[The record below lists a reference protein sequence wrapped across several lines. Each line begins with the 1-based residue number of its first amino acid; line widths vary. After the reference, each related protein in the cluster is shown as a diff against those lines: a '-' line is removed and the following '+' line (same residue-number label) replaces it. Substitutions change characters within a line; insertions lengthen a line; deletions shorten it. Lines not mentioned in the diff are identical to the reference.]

1 MTRQRSAARAQRA
14 GFTLVEVLI
23 TLLIMSGIMV
33 ALTEILTA
41 ARNARDTVHN
51 VLETQTAGP
60 AILDLVER
68 DLRGIL
74 TYDTTRVQQLRI
86 RNRVVMGFDADSI
99 DFVTNS
105 DSMVLHQIADRFV
118 RADLNEVGYRLR
130 PSPEN
135 DQFLE
140 IYRRESFGVDE
151 EPFEGGTFQFL
162 HDRVKGFDIQVFRKD
177 GTDEEPVDR
186 WNSEEGSEDVGLP
199 ARIEITLTLELAP
212 RIVHEQ
218 LRVAPVDRRTVVYKR
233 ILRMPELLRGEE
245 TAIPI
250 PAIPTVASGSGAA
263 GNGANP
269 GGGANGAGTPVG
281 GPANGFTGGKVGVRR
296 VGGDATRTTPGAGGA
311 PRGTPGAGPG
321 GAPRGT
327 PGTRPG
333 GTTSTRPG
341 TGVGGGRN

>member
-1 MTRQRSAARAQRA
+1 MNTFTDRERARRA

-41 ARNARDTVHN
+41 ARTARDTVHN

-60 AILDLVER
+60 AILDLIER

-74 TYDTTRVQQLRI
+74 TYDTTRVQQLRVK
-86 RNRVVMGFDADSI
+86 NRVVMGFDADSI

-105 DSMVLHQIADRFV
+105 DSMVLHQLEDRFV

-130 PSPEN
+130 PAPSN

-151 EPFEGGTFQFL
+151 DPFEGGTFQFL
-162 HDRVKGFDIQVFRKD
+162 HERVKAFDVQVFRKD
-177 GTDEEPVDR
+177 GPDEEPVDH
-186 WNSEEGSEDVGLP
+186 WNSEEGSEDIGLP

-233 ILRMPELLRGEE
+233 ILRLPETLRGEE
-245 TAIPI
+245 AQIPI
-250 PAIPTVASGSGAA
+250 PAIPSVASGSGAA
-263 GNGANP
+263 GNNANP
-269 GGGANGAGTPVG
+269 NGKGTEVG
-281 GPANGFTGGKVGVRR
+281 GPGG
-296 VGGDATRTTPGAGGA
+296 
-311 PRGTPGAGPG
+311 
-321 GAPRGT
+321 
-327 PGTRPG
+327 
-333 GTTSTRPG
+333 
-341 TGVGGGRN
+341 GVGGGGGRTRTIMRSGGPTPSSGGGGAGGGGAQHQGGSHPGGQQGGGNH

>member
-1 MTRQRSAARAQRA
+1 MKDRMPRVRSRQT

-41 ARNARDTVHN
+41 ARTARDTVHN

-86 RNRVVMGFDADSI
+86 RNRVVMGFDADSL

-105 DSMVLHQIADRFV
+105 DSMVLHQLEDRFV

-151 EPFEGGTFQFL
+151 DPFEGGTFQYL
-162 HDRVKGFDIQVFRKD
+162 HDRVKAFDIQVFRKD
-177 GTDEEPVDR
+177 GTDEEPVDH
-186 WNSEEGSEDVGLP
+186 WNSEQGSEDIGLP
-199 ARIEITLTLELAP
+199 ARLEITLTLELAP

-233 ILRMPELLRGEE
+233 ILRLPESLRGEE
-245 TAIPI
+245 AQIPI
-250 PAIPTVASGSGAA
+250 PAIPTVAGGSGPG
-263 GNGANP
+263 GNNANP
-269 GGGANGAGTPVG
+269 NGGANGTGTPVG
-281 GPANGFTGGKVGVRR
+281 GPANGRGNQRTGTRVDGVKS
-296 VGGDATRTTPGAGGA
+296 GGDTIRTA
-311 PRGTPGAGPG
+311 PGPG
-321 GAPRGT
+321 GAPGAGGGRSG
-327 PGTRPG
+327 GRSG

-341 TGVGGGRN
+341 GTTGGRPGGGPRN

>member
-1 MTRQRSAARAQRA
+1 MRTNRVSRHSRARA

-23 TLLIMSGIMV
+23 TLMIMSGIMV

-60 AILDLVER
+60 AILDLVDR
-68 DLRGIL
+68 DLQGL
-74 TYDTTRVQQLRI
+74 VTYDTTRALQLRVK
-86 RNRVVMGFDADSI
+86 NRVVMGFDADSL
-99 DFVTNS
+99 DFVSSS
-105 DSMVLHQIADRFV
+105 DSLVLHELEDRFV
-118 RADLNEVGYRLR
+118 RADINEVGYRLR

-151 EPFEGGTFQFL
+151 EPFDGGNFQYL
-162 HDRVKGFDIQVFRKD
+162 HDRVKGFDIQLYRKD
-177 GTDEEPVDR
+177 GPEEEPVDQ
-186 WNSEEGSEDVGLP
+186 WNAESGSEDIGLP

-233 ILRMPELLRGEE
+233 VIRLPQSLRGEE

-250 PAIPTVASGSGAA
+250 PAIPQPSSGSGSGSNSGQNNAA
-263 GNGANP
+263 GGGNSGAMEVGGTAQGVKLGGKK
-269 GGGANGAGTPVG
+269 GGGGQKGS
-281 GPANGFTGGKVGVRR
+281 KS
-296 VGGDATRTTPGAGGA
+296 ATQL
-311 PRGTPGAGPG
+311 
-321 GAPRGT
+321 
-327 PGTRPG
+327 
-333 GTTSTRPG
+333 
-341 TGVGGGRN
+341 GGGGGNKQ

>member
-1 MTRQRSAARAQRA
+1 MNHPRILPRARRA

-41 ARNARDTVHN
+41 ARSARDTVHN
-51 VLETQTAGP
+51 VLETQAAGP

-86 RNRVVMGFDADSI
+86 KNRVVMGFDADSI
-99 DFVTNS
+99 DFVTGS
-105 DSMVLHQIADRFV
+105 DSMVLHQLDDRFV
-118 RADLNEVGYRLR
+118 RSDLNEVGYRLR
-130 PSPEN
+130 PSPLN

-151 EPFEGGTFQFL
+151 EPFEGGTYQFL
-162 HDRVKGFDIQVFRKD
+162 HERVKSFDIQVFRKD
-177 GTDEEPVDR
+177 GPDEEPVDH
-186 WNSEEGSEDVGLP
+186 WNTEEGSEDIGLP

-233 ILRMPELLRGEE
+233 ILRLPETLRGDEA
-245 TAIPI
+245 TIPI
-250 PAIPTVASGSGAA
+250 PAIPTVASGA
-263 GNGANP
+263 GSNP
-269 GGGANGAGTPVG
+269 NQPGANGAGTPVG
-281 GPANGFTGGKVGVRR
+281 GAANGAAMRGGTKGKTFRSGGPAPSGSR
-296 VGGDATRTTPGAGGA
+296 PAGSAVGGAKPGAGG
-311 PRGTPGAGPG
+311 
-321 GAPRGT
+321 GAP
-327 PGTRPG
+327 
-333 GTTSTRPG
+333 
-341 TGVGGGRN
+341 NH

>member
-1 MTRQRSAARAQRA
+1 MRTRRDPGRSRARA

-23 TLLIMSGIMV
+23 TLMIMSGIMV

-68 DLRGIL
+68 DIQGLV
-74 TYDTTRVQQLRI
+74 TYDTTRALQLRVK
-86 RNRVVMGFDADSI
+86 NRVVMGFDADSL
-99 DFVTNS
+99 DFVTSS
-105 DSMVLHQIADRFV
+105 DSLVLHELEDRFV
-118 RADLNEVGYRLR
+118 RADINEIGYRLR

-151 EPFEGGTFQFL
+151 EPFEGGTFQYL
-162 HDRVKGFDIQVFRKD
+162 HDRVKGLDIQLYRKD
-177 GTDEEPVDR
+177 GPEEEPVDQ
-186 WNSEEGSEDVGLP
+186 WNAESGSEDIGLP

-233 ILRMPELLRGEE
+233 VIRLPQSLRGEE
-245 TAIPI
+245 QDIPI
-250 PAIPTVASGSGAA
+250 PAIPQPSSGGSGSASNNGQNNAAGGNASGSVEVG
-263 GNGANP
+263 GVGQGIKMGGKK
-269 GGGANGAGTPVG
+269 GGGGGGQKGT
-281 GPANGFTGGKVGVRR
+281 KS
-296 VGGDATRTTPGAGGA
+296 ATQIGGAGG
-311 PRGTPGAGPG
+311 GKKQ
-321 GAPRGT
+321 
-327 PGTRPG
+327 
-333 GTTSTRPG
+333 
-341 TGVGGGRN
+341 